1 MGMTPL
7 ADKPLLKPEFELLE
21 QFNNTLHQSIPI
33 TRAMGIKAVNYDGTQ
48 LRLSA
53 PGASNLND
61 KQTIFAGSSYTIA
74 VLCGWS
80 LLFLKLAERG
90 VNADIAVYKGEI
102 IYSKPA
108 TGDFYALCNAPQQDD
123 IGEFFTTLA
132 TRKKA
137 KMTLTTKVYDE
148 HDQVVDFTGH
158 YAVREMS
165 EQYQ

>member
-1 MGMTPL
+1 M
-7 ADKPLLKPEFELLE
+7 KPELELL
-21 QFNNTLHQSIPI
+21 NNTLGQSIPI
-33 TRAMGIKAVNYDGTQ
+33 TRAMGIKAVSYDGTQ

-80 LLFLKLAERG
+80 LLFLKLAEHRI
-90 VNADIAVYKGEI
+90 NADIAVYKGEI
-102 IYSKPA
+102 NYSKPA

-132 TRKKA
+132 TGKKA
-137 KMTLTTKVYDE
+137 KITLTTKVYDA

-165 EQYQ
+165 ELSR